1 MPISKKFSAIGD
13 GLRHEPSGGAA
24 AQVPGIPRVRT
35 SQDDQGAVPVENS
48 QAFKVRQVHQTVGIG
63 KNFVL
68 GFVLEFFQ
76 IFFTQLFSSAAAN

>member
-68 GFVLEFFQ
+68 GFVLELLQ
-76 IFFTQLFSSAAAN
+76 FFTQSFSSAAAN